1 MSEHLSND
9 RSPSEMPAAEGATPV
24 AEGAAPVAEEAAPVA
39 GEAVPVAEE
48 AAPVAGEAVPV
59 AEGAAPVA
67 GEAVPVAEEAAPVA
81 EAAAPGAEEAAP
93 GAEEAALPGTVVPGS
108 CPDLHIGDYVGFQR
122 MAPVKEWKL
131 SLGKVVSFPLS
142 RTVKVVL
149 FDAVNEATVA
159 RDPISEAA
167 VRQKAEEDNKMDIWH
182 NREALREELAQV
194 CAKESVATRRL
205 FAARDKT
212 AELQTTNCDRLAE
225 TLENLDKARQVLR
238 EVPQT
243 EWADLRSSFLPTPE
257 VFGVMRS
264 VMLILYED
272 SVTTWEEIQ
281 AVVCLPD
288 FFERVMSWDCTVTPM
303 SLTRRRRITVMCTG
317 KDVEGPYSA
326 KKRRRSRTRSPAPA
340 GPLSVAAT
348 SSNARNLATL
358 DKCLRAWIN
367 AQITCSEVARQQEIA
382 VNKCFAE
389 QQEQRVLL
397 REIND
402 MRLGISSI
410 EVQMLEMKNAIL
422 GIDDSPKPIM
432 PLEAY
437 PIDTVFHKRTYS
449 SAEGRYVQELIL
461 RDAVVINFGPIT
473 EEDEEGYVRL
483 STTQVDCLRNAVM
496 NANIRHDAEEM
507 EELLARKEREEK
519 EIAELKDRIEQLRN
533 KPMLTAEEEEEL
545 MQLEKLLADAERRHH
560 ATLSR
565 IADLYAC
572 GRGAREIT
580 LAIKR
585 PNFCYTRLHC
595 KMSGDWQMILND
607 ADCYNEMISAFCED
621 VSTLLN
627 IPSGYVLDI
636 DACCGSLLI
645 DFTVKHNGERDDE
658 CLQDLI
664 NGGCFSALSMFY
676 EKVTFKKT
684 SPLNTIQ
691 QQAAYDLEQRLA
703 HPVPISGMGI
713 KQTLEDYYYA
723 DGTLD
728 EGFTNKVKAHPNYRP
743 SVITIQLLR
752 EDYDERTVRG
762 PFEQCAED
770 EAEVDLELAQA
781 SQCKAEDRSA
791 GATQASAGLSD
802 TADAAPDVTEPTLE
816 MEVRDRNVT
825 EDASQEVA
833 NNKATPTRGSSK
845 VSSIAALSLS
855 SSGSKRSSKASSKKP
870 TS

>member
-1 MSEHLSND
+1 MSEHLSNE
-9 RSPSEMPAAEGATPV
+9 RSPSEMPAAEGA
-24 AEGAAPVAEEAAPVA
+24 APVAEEMAPVAEAAAPVA
-39 GEAVPVAEE
+39 GEAI
-48 AAPVAGEAVPV
+48 
-59 AEGAAPVA
+59 
-67 GEAVPVAEEAAPVA
+67 PVA
-81 EAAAPGAEEAAP
+81 EAAAPGAEEATP
-93 GAEEAALPGTVVPGS
+93 VAEETAPVAEAAGS

-159 RDPISEAA
+159 QDPISEAA
-167 VRQKAEEDNKMDIWH
+167 VRQKAEADNKMDIWH

-212 AELQTTNCDRLAE
+212 AELQTTNCDKLAE

-410 EVQMLEMKNAIL
+410 EVQMLEMKNVIL

-473 EEDEEGYVRL
+473 EEDAEGYVRL

-519 EIAELKDRIEQLRN
+519 EITELKDRIEQLRN

-595 KMSGDWQMILND
+595 KMSGDWRMILND

-627 IPSGYVLDI
+627 IPFGYVLDI

-645 DFTVKHNGERDDE
+645 DFTVKHNGGRDDE

-713 KQTLEDYYYA
+713 KQTLEDYYNT

-752 EDYDERTVRG
+752 EDYDELTVRG

-802 TADAAPDVTEPTLE
+802 TADAAPDITEPTLE
-816 MEVRDRNVT
+816 TEVRDRNVT
-825 EDASQEVA
+825 EAEEQAAANASSEEVNQPGAVKDIARTAAAAGEEDASQEVA